1 MGETADVFAPFLV
14 DHPERQY
21 LTELILALET
31 KTELERRIQTISNA
45 SVRGEAAGPQDIVGY
60 M

>member
-14 DHPERQY
+14 DHPECQY
-21 LTELILALET
+21 LTELILALES

-45 SVRGEAAGPQDIVGY
+45 IVGGEATVPQDIVGY